1 MLFLLVILSQ
11 YVKNNVR
18 LGLEFVFGFLS
29 VYLMA
34 GGGGREAGREGIED
48 HDRAL
53 LLKPHPCRPGTD
65 PKPHNSL
72 EWGNG
77 EVGKT

>member
-11 YVKNNVR
+11 YVKNKVR
-18 LGLEFVFGFLS
+18 LGLEFVFGFLN

-34 GGGGREAGREGIED
+34 GVGEREGIED

-53 LLKPHPCRPGTD
+53 LLKPQPCRPGTD
-65 PKPHNSL
+65 PKPDNSL
-72 EWGNG
+72 EWGPG